1 MAGGLMQLVAYGAQ
15 DVFLTGTPE
24 ITFWKVS
31 YRRHTNFAMES
42 IEQTFSGQADFGR
55 RVTCTISRNGDLAYR
70 TYLQLTLPEINQ
82 SMLSG
87 SAVAQNE
94 GIYARWL
101 DFPGEQIIAQVE
113 VEIGGQRIDRQ
124 YGDWMHIW
132 NQMTLS
138 KEQQRGYYK
147 MVGNTTQ
154 LTYITDPAF
163 ANISGPC
170 AATGVPNQVC
180 APRNALPETTLYV
193 PLLFWFCRNPG
204 LALPLIAL
212 KSVGQ
217 KSIQPKASEFCFGKN
232 LFESRGDF
240 MGHHTQMLVSCY

>member
-82 SMLSG
+82 SMKG
-87 SAVAQNE
+87 NTGNV
-94 GIYARWL
+94 YARWL
-101 DFPGEQIIAQVE
+101 NYIGEQIIAQVE

-132 NQMTLS
+132 NQLTMS
-138 KEQQRGYYK
+138 AEQQRGYFK
-147 MVGNTTQ
+147 MIGNTTQ
-154 LTYITDPAF
+154 LTYMIDPDF
-163 ANISGPC
+163 ANVSGPC
-170 AATGVPNQVC
+170 AASGGPSQVC
-180 APRNALPETTLYV
+180 APRNALPETTLYI

-217 KSIQPKASEFCFGKN
+217 KSTQPKISENYFRKN
-232 LFESRGDF
+232 LFEPRCDF
-240 MGHHTQMLVSCY
+240 LNHNAQVLVACC

>member
-1 MAGGLMQLVAYGAQ
+1 MQLVAYGAQ

-55 RVTCTISRNGDLAYR
+55 RVTCTISRNGDLCYR
-70 TYLQLTLPEINQ
+70 TYLQVTLPEINQ
-82 SMLSG
+82 SMAATNTG
-87 SAVAQNE
+87 V
-94 GIYARWL
+94 YARWM
-101 DFPGEQIIAQVE
+101 DFIGEQLVAQVE

-132 NQMTLS
+132 NQLTLTS
-138 KEQQRGYYK
+138 EQQRGYFK
-147 MVGNTTQ
+147 MIGNTTQ
-154 LTYITDPAF
+154 LTYITDPTF
-163 ANISGPC
+163 ANVNGPC
-170 AATGVPNQVC
+170 AAAGGPAQVC

-193 PLLFWFCRNPG
+193 PLLFWWNRNPG

-212 KSVGQ
+212 KSVGR
-217 KSIQPKASEFCFGKN
+217 KSTQPKVSEQCFREN
-232 LFESRGDF
+232 LLESRDDF
-240 MGHHTQMLVSCY
+240 LNHHTQVLVACC